1 MEFFFFTTGLI
12 SATLRGMPIKVL
24 MILFAGSLFITSAAG
39 HFYAKLRLRPREDS
53 DLDAYYHE
61 FEDRHPGLARYNA
74 WCRVTLTG
82 VIVAMLLMFL
92 AVVL

>member
-1 MEFFFFTTGLI
+1 
-12 SATLRGMPIKVL
+12 MPINVIL
-24 MILFAGSLFITSAAG
+24 MLVAGTLFCISTAA
-39 HFYAKLRLRPREDS
+39 HIYAKVRLRPREDS
-53 DLDAYYHE
+53 DLDEYYHE

-82 VIVAMLLMFL
+82 VVIAMLLMFL